1 MINIDK
7 YAYASRLKVINPAE
21 KIFFAII
28 TLGVC
33 LWANNF
39 IVSMLVIGIMTLL
52 ITKLGKTKLSI
63 FFKLMMIPIAFLII
77 GILTIIIS
85 YSINKENFFLSFR
98 FVSGWIG
105 ISKVGLS
112 QGLNMFFKV
121 MGSLSCLYFISLTT
135 PMIDVISVLSKL
147 KVPSFLIELISL
159 VYRFIFII
167 LETSEMMFISQS
179 SRLGYRDI
187 RTSYKSLGALASTL
201 FIRSFKRANDL
212 YTALEAR
219 GYNGEL
225 RVIEEKVR
233 KRRYIYIITIVINL
247 IFIGIAI
254 FIR

>member
-7 YAYASRLKVINPAE
+7 YAYASKLKVINPAE
-21 KIFFAII
+21 KIFFAIT

-39 IVSMLVIGIMTLL
+39 IVSMLVIVTMTLL
-52 ITKLGKTKLSI
+52 INKIGKTKLSI
-63 FFKLMMIPIAFLII
+63 FIKLMMIPISFLII
-77 GILTIIIS
+77 GILTIVIS
-85 YSINKENFFLSFR
+85 YSLNKETFFLSFR
-98 FVSGWIG
+98 FWNGWIG
-105 ISKVGLS
+105 ISKGGLF

-167 LETSEMMFISQS
+167 LETSEMMFISQN

-233 KRRYIYIITIVINL
+233 KRKYIYIITIVINL

-254 FIR
+254 FIK

>member
-7 YAYASRLKVINPAE
+7 YAYSSKLKVINPAE
-21 KIFFAII
+21 KMFFALI

-33 LWANNF
+33 LWANNC
-39 IVSMLVIGIMTLL
+39 IVSMLVISLMTFL
-52 ITKLGKTKLSI
+52 ITKVGKTKLSI
-63 FFKLMMIPIAFLII
+63 FIKLMMVPIAFLII
-77 GILTIIIS
+77 GILTIVIS
-85 YSINKENFFLSFR
+85 YSLNRETFLVSIKFFN
-98 FVSGWIG
+98 GWIG
-105 ISKVGLS
+105 VSESGIF
-112 QGLNMFFKV
+112 QGINMFLKV

-147 KVPSFLIELISL
+147 RIPSFLIELISL

-167 LETSEMMFISQS
+167 LETSEMMFISQN

-225 RVIEEKVR
+225 KVLEEKPQ
-233 KRRYIYIITIVINL
+233 KRSYIYILTIIINL

-254 FIR
+254 FIK

>member
-7 YAYASRLKVINPAE
+7 YAYSSKLKVINPAE
-21 KIFFAII
+21 KIFFALI

-33 LWANNF
+33 LWANNC
-39 IVSMLVIGIMTLL
+39 IVSMLVISLMTFL
-52 ITKLGKTKLSI
+52 ITKVGKTKLSVFI
-63 FFKLMMIPIAFLII
+63 KLMMVPIAFLII
-77 GILTIIIS
+77 GILTIVIS
-85 YSINKENFFLSFR
+85 YSLNRETFLVSIKFFN
-98 FVSGWIG
+98 GWIG
-105 ISKVGLS
+105 VSKSGIF
-112 QGLNMFFKV
+112 QGINMFLKV

-147 KVPSFLIELISL
+147 RIPSFLIELISL

-167 LETSEMMFISQS
+167 LETSEMMFISQN

-225 RVIEEKVR
+225 KVLEEKPQ
-233 KRRYIYIITIVINL
+233 KRSYIYILTIIINL

-254 FIR
+254 FIK

>member
-7 YAYASRLKVINPAE
+7 YAYSSKLKNINPAE
-21 KIFFAII
+21 KMFFALI
-28 TLGVC
+28 TLCVC

-39 IVSMLVIGIMTLL
+39 IVSMLVISIMTFL
-52 ITKLGKTKLSI
+52 ITKVGRTKI
-63 FFKLMMIPIAFLII
+63 GVFIKLMMVPIAFLII
-77 GILTIIIS
+77 GILTIVVS
-85 YSINKENFFLSFR
+85 YSLKQEAFLVSFKL
-98 FVSGWIG
+98 FNGWIG
-105 ISKVGLS
+105 VSKSGII
-112 QGLNMFFKV
+112 QGLNMFLKV

-135 PMIDVISVLSKL
+135 PMIDVISVLAKL

-167 LETSEMMFISQS
+167 LETSEMMFISQN

-187 RTSYKSLGALASTL
+187 KTSYKSLGALASTL

-225 RVIEEKVR
+225 KVLEEQVQ
-233 KRRYIYIITIVINL
+233 KRNYIYIITIIINL
-247 IFIGIAI
+247 IFIGITI
-254 FIR
+254 FIK

>member
-7 YAYASRLKVINPAE
+7 YAYSSKLKVINPAE
-21 KIFFAII
+21 KMFFALI

-33 LWANNF
+33 LWANNC
-39 IVSMLVIGIMTLL
+39 IVSMLVISLMTFL
-52 ITKLGKTKLSI
+52 ITKVGKTKLSI
-63 FFKLMMIPIAFLII
+63 FIKLMMVPIAFLII
-77 GILTIIIS
+77 GILTIVIS
-85 YSINKENFFLSFR
+85 YSLNRENFL
-98 FVSGWIG
+98 VSIKFFNGWIG
-105 ISKVGLS
+105 VSESGIF
-112 QGLNMFFKV
+112 QGINMFLKV

-135 PMIDVISVLSKL
+135 PMVDVISVLSKL
-147 KVPSFLIELISL
+147 RIPSFLIELISL

-167 LETSEMMFISQS
+167 LETSEMMFISQN

-187 RTSYKSLGALASTL
+187 RTAYKSLGALASTL

-225 RVIEEKVR
+225 KVLEEKPQ
-233 KRRYIYIITIVINL
+233 KRSYIYILTIIINL

-254 FIR
+254 FIK

>member
-7 YAYASRLKVINPAE
+7 YAYASKLKNINPAE
-21 KIFFAII
+21 KMFFALI
-28 TLGVC
+28 TLCVC

-39 IVSMLVIGIMTLL
+39 IVSMLIISIMTFL
-52 ITKLGKTKLSI
+52 ITKVGRTKI
-63 FFKLMMIPIAFLII
+63 RVFIKLMMVPIAFLII
-77 GILTIIIS
+77 GILTIVVS
-85 YSINKENFFLSFR
+85 YSLKQDTFLVSFKL
-98 FVSGWIG
+98 FNGWIG
-105 ISKVGLS
+105 VSKSGII
-112 QGLNMFFKV
+112 QGLNMFLKV

-135 PMIDVISVLSKL
+135 PIIDVISVLAKL

-167 LETSEMMFISQS
+167 LETSEMMFISQN

-187 RTSYKSLGALASTL
+187 KTSYKSLGALASTL

-225 RVIEEKVR
+225 KVLEEQVQKE
-233 KRRYIYIITIVINL
+233 ITFTL
-247 IFIGIAI
+247 
-254 FIR
+254 

>member
-7 YAYASRLKVINPAE
+7 YAYASKLKNINPSE
-21 KIFFAII
+21 KMFFALI
-28 TLGVC
+28 TLCVC

-39 IVSMLVIGIMTLL
+39 IVSMLIISIMTFL
-52 ITKLGKTKLSI
+52 ITKVGRTKI
-63 FFKLMMIPIAFLII
+63 RVFIKLMMVPIAFLII
-77 GILTIIIS
+77 GILTIVVS
-85 YSINKENFFLSFR
+85 YSLKQDTFLVSFKL
-98 FVSGWIG
+98 FNGWIG
-105 ISKVGLS
+105 VSKSGII
-112 QGLNMFFKV
+112 QGLNMFLKV

-135 PMIDVISVLSKL
+135 PMIDVISVLAKL

-167 LETSEMMFISQS
+167 LETSEMMFISQN

-187 RTSYKSLGALASTL
+187 KTSSL

-225 RVIEEKVR
+225 KVLEEQVQ
-233 KRRYIYIITIVINL
+233 KRNYIYIITIIINL

-254 FIR
+254 FIK

>member
-7 YAYASRLKVINPAE
+7 YAYSSKLKNINPAE
-21 KIFFAII
+21 KIFFALI
-28 TLGVC
+28 TLCVC

-39 IVSMLVIGIMTLL
+39 IVSMLVIGLMTFL
-52 ITKLGKTKLSI
+52 ITKLGKTKI
-63 FFKLMMIPIAFLII
+63 NVFIKLMMIPIAFLII
-77 GILTIIIS
+77 SILTIVIN
-85 YSINKENFFLSFR
+85 YSMNKENLLISFR
-98 FVSGWIG
+98 FFNGWIG
-105 ISKVGLS
+105 VSKEGIF
-112 QGLNMFFKV
+112 QGVNMFLKV

-147 KVPSFLIELISL
+147 KIPSFLIELISL

-167 LETSEMMFISQS
+167 LETSEMMFISQK

-212 YTALEAR
+212 YTALESR

-225 RVIEEKVR
+225 KVLEEEVQ
-233 KRRYIYIITIVINL
+233 RRNYIYILAIIINM
-247 IFIGIAI
+247 IFIGITI
-254 FIR
+254 FTK

>member
-7 YAYASRLKVINPAE
+7 YAYSSKLKNINPAE
-21 KIFFAII
+21 KIFFALI
-28 TLGVC
+28 TLCVC

-39 IVSMLVIGIMTLL
+39 IVSMLVIGLMTFL
-52 ITKLGKTKLSI
+52 ITKLGKTKI
-63 FFKLMMIPIAFLII
+63 NVFIKLMMIPIAFLII
-77 GILTIIIS
+77 SILTIVIN
-85 YSINKENFFLSFR
+85 YSMNKENLLISFR
-98 FVSGWIG
+98 FFNGWIG
-105 ISKVGLS
+105 VSKEGIF
-112 QGLNMFFKV
+112 QGVNMFLKV

-147 KVPSFLIELISL
+147 KIPSFLIELISL

-167 LETSEMMFISQS
+167 LETSEMMFISQK

-212 YTALEAR
+212 YTALESR

-225 RVIEEKVR
+225 KVLEEEV
-233 KRRYIYIITIVINL
+233 KRRNYIYILAIIINM
-247 IFIGIAI
+247 IFIGITI
-254 FIR
+254 FTK

>member
-7 YAYASRLKVINPAE
+7 YAYSSKLKVINPAE
-21 KIFFAII
+21 KMFFALI

-33 LWANNF
+33 LWANNC
-39 IVSMLVIGIMTLL
+39 IVSMLAISLMTFL
-52 ITKLGKTKLSI
+52 ITKVGKTKLSI
-63 FFKLMMIPIAFLII
+63 FIKLMMVPIAFLII
-77 GILTIIIS
+77 GILTIVIS
-85 YSINKENFFLSFR
+85 YSLNRETFLVSIKFFN
-98 FVSGWIG
+98 GWIG
-105 ISKVGLS
+105 VSESGIF
-112 QGLNMFFKV
+112 QGINMFLKV

-135 PMIDVISVLSKL
+135 PMVDVISVLSKL
-147 KVPSFLIELISL
+147 RIPSFLIELISL

-167 LETSEMMFISQS
+167 LETSEMMFISQN

-187 RTSYKSLGALASTL
+187 RTAYKSLGALASTL

-225 RVIEEKVR
+225 KVLEEKPQ
-233 KRRYIYIITIVINL
+233 KRSYIYILTIIINL

-254 FIR
+254 FIK